1 MTVDEWLRWSD
12 RQLPSVESGAPDSKI
27 ILCYLLGI
35 DLASLIA
42 NSDRQL
48 SGKEEK
54 EFKSLVLM
62 RMRGAPIA
70 YITHSRE
77 FWSLDLKVDDRVL
90 IPRHETELLVERSLS
105 ALAGIDKPRILEPGT
120 GSGAVALALASELPG
135 AEIVATDMN
144 ESPLE
149 VAKSNQQNLG
159 LKNIQWIKSNWFD
172 RIEEGRF
179 DLICSNPPYIATDD
193 IHLTQGDL
201 RFEPTSALVAKNQ
214 GFASLSEIVDAAPG
228 FLECQGWLIL
238 EHGCRQASQV
248 REKMIDRGFSRVVT
262 HKDLDGNDRVTE
274 GCWSNDVET
283 RQAVDS

>member
-1 MTVDEWLRWSD
+1 MTVNEWLRWSD
-12 RQLPSVESGAPDSKI
+12 RQLSTVESGAPDSKI

-48 SGKEEK
+48 SGNEEK

-70 YITHSRE
+70 YITNSRE

-105 ALAGIDKPRILEPGT
+105 VVAGIDKPRILEPGT

-179 DLICSNPPYIATDD
+179 DLICCNPPYIAPDD

-201 RFEPTSALVAKNQ
+201 RFEPTSALAAKNH
-214 GFASLSEIVDAAPG
+214 GFDSLSEIVEAAPG
-228 FLECQGWLIL
+228 FLECRGWLIL
-238 EHGCRQASQV
+238 EHGYRQASQV

-283 RQAVDS
+283 RQMVDS